1 MIHVGG
7 GYVTINGN
15 DVFDT
20 EDANYNFA
28 GTGNTMPD
36 FNFNP
41 PTGTANYTG
50 LATGGNK
57 EAELFWEGD
66 YYYIETNLT
75 GGAKGKSAK
84 SLSINDFKSVSKDQI
99 NQIKNLKIIK

>member
-41 PTGTANYTG
+41 PVGTANYTG
-50 LATGGNK
+50 LATGQNK

-66 YYYIETNLT
+66 YYYIETDLT
-75 GGAKGKSAK
+75 GAKGLKQK
-84 SLSINDFKSVSKDQI
+84 IL
-99 NQIKNLKIIK
+99 NL